1 LSRRIKISAQGEV
14 EGDLDGVARRI
25 LDARSPAA
33 LTGAGIS
40 VESGIPD
47 FRSPGGLW
55 SVFEP
60 GEYATLSCFLRD
72 PEKAWK
78 LYRAMGETLE
88 GKQPN
93 AGHRA
98 LAELEAEG
106 HLTGV
111 VTQNVDGLHQAA
123 GSRTV
128 LEIHGEHT
136 QLHCVGCGRL
146 DPLEPVHL
154 KAGPVPRC
162 PDCDHPLK
170 PNVVLFEEPVR
181 KMGEIYR
188 LLASSD
194 LLLVI
199 GTSAQVVPAS
209 MFPAEVR
216 ARGGGLIEFNVEP
229 TTLSESLLGPDD
241 ALVQGLASVTLPRV
255 VQRAIELRGSGES
268 R

>member
-1 LSRRIKISAQGEV
+1 VSPWIKVSDSGQV
-14 EGDLDGVARRI
+14 EGDLDEVARWI
-25 LDARSPAA
+25 LEARSPAA

-60 GEYATLSCFLRD
+60 GEYATLSCFLRN
-72 PEKAWK
+72 PEKAWD
-78 LYRAMGETLE
+78 LYREMGRTIE
-88 GKQPN
+88 GKKPN
-93 AGHRA
+93 PAHLA
-98 LAELEAEG
+98 LAEFEAAG
-106 HLTGV
+106 HLSGI

-128 LEIHGEHT
+128 FEIHGEHT
-136 QLHCVGCGRL
+136 HLHCLGCGRL
-146 DPLEPVHL
+146 DPFEPTHLEP
-154 KAGPVPRC
+154 GPVPRC

-181 KMGEIYR
+181 QMEEIYR
-188 LLASSD
+188 LLASCD
-194 LLLVI
+194 LLMVI

-216 ARGGGLIEFNVEP
+216 TRGGTLIEFNLES
-229 TTLSESLLGPDD
+229 TQLSGALLGSDG
-241 ALVQGLASVTLPRV
+241 AMIQGPASVTLPLIL
-255 VQRAIELRGSGES
+255 QKTIELKGSGDT